1 MSPTH
6 PDRQNSVRRRNPGL
20 LVFWPTLGRML
31 PKGVLPSNAGWKTT
45 PLMTRLPFMERQ
57 GLQGLRIDA
66 KRIGDRAF
74 DRVKGFI
81 FFNKA
86 FDATEHKQD
95 IKFETDIRAKLV
107 EKLEKSPES
116 DAKRQIKD
124 FALWL
129 EMRSKA
135 DTEYTMVED
144 GRKTK
149 DAVVFKCLI
158 DLGHPKASW
167 KPTLTLKDRVEF
179 EQMNAGDKAF
189 KLDDPIKIVWK
200 AGRLQDKPTY
210 GVVKK
215 LYLEKAATMEKQ
227 LHLVYEPT
235 TFRGEA
241 WADILLSSIRKIEKP
256 TAAAL
261 EKAMREARSSLA
273 VMHLVRPRHPAPMHP
288 HLSARPHP
296 THEQSNYPPTSG
308 VEPQEQGQ
316 DPPHG

>member
-1 MSPTH
+1 
-6 PDRQNSVRRRNPGL
+6 
-20 LVFWPTLGRML
+20 ML
-31 PKGVLPSNAGWKTT
+31 PKGVLPSSGWKTT

-57 GLQGLRIDA
+57 GLQGLKIDTKA
-66 KRIGDRAF
+66 IGDRAF

-95 IKFETDIRAKLV
+95 IKFETDMRAKLV
-107 EKLEKSPES
+107 EKLEKSPEA

-124 FALWL
+124 FAVWL
-129 EMRSKA
+129 EKSSKE
-135 DTEYTMVED
+135 DNEYTMLED

-149 DAVVFKCLI
+149 DAEEFKCPI
-158 DLGHPKASW
+158 DLGHPKDSW
-167 KPTLTLKDRVEF
+167 QPTLTLKDRVEF

-189 KLDDPIKIVWK
+189 KLDDPVKIVFK
-200 AGRLQDKPTY
+200 KDLSQDKPTF

-227 LHLVYEPT
+227 LHLVYEPK

-241 WADILLSSIRKIEKP
+241 WEDILLSTIRKIEKP
-256 TAAAL
+256 QTAALA
-261 EKAMREARSSLA
+261 KAERDARSSSA
-273 VMHLVRPRHPAPMHP
+273 VTRLVRPRHPAPMHP

-296 THEQSNYPPTSG
+296 THEQSNYPPTPG
-308 VEPQEQGQ
+308 VERQEQGQ
-316 DPPHG
+316 DRPHG